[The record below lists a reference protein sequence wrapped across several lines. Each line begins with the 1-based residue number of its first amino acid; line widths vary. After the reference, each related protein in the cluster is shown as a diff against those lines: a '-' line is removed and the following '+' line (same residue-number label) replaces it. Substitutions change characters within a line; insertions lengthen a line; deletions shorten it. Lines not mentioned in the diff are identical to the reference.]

1 MNPKPVIFFLQ
12 RKPEYPMP
20 QYSWLGKI
28 HKHLNILHSMEEK
41 KKAGQIV
48 ISHMI
53 SKDFIVLSLYLSQ
66 IK

>member
-48 ISHMI
+48 ISHM
-53 SKDFIVLSLYLSQ
+53 SR
-66 IK
+66 